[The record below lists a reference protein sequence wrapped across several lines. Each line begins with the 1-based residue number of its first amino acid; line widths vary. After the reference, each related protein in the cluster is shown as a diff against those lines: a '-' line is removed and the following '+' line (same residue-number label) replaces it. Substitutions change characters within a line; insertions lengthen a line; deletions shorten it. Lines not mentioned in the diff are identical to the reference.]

1 VATGVLENTPLTAL
15 DILPTIADYLELS
28 LPEGRVV
35 DGQSITALL
44 DENEGT
50 SLKRSSIFY
59 WSIPTPDGMGYAVR
73 DVRWKMILDP
83 QGQPQYLSELSE
95 DRYEVRNLLL
105 REPSRVNMLKQKF
118 DAYRVSVEGSGN

>member
-1 VATGVLENTPLTAL
+1 MSTGALEDTPVTAP
-15 DILPTIADYLELS
+15 DILQMIADYLELS

-59 WSIPTPDGMGYAVR
+59 WSIPTPDGMEYAVR
-73 DVRWKMILDP
+73 DARWKMILDP
-83 QGQPQYLSELSE
+83 QGQPQYLFDLSE
-95 DRYEVRNLLL
+95 DRYEIKNLLI